1 MYITASSDFSPAA
14 RRVLP
19 QAFIITSSIT
29 TPVRKAQSRLLPFR
43 RRRRIWRTRVRHQR
57 RLRSRAWLFCRPRRP
72 KPLFCRGLRRSE
84 RLPPRQHL
92 RKVLQRHRGRRHGRL
107 DNWPLMLQPRSL
119 RPNRARY
126 YAHCPDQLERP
137 AQHHGQRQL
146 PSAHNCLRICDL
158 GQELGIRPSGRLT
171 RVRVDLRAARRD
183 ETIMRLF
190 SLYSRIRRKN
200 GRLGSPAL
208 PSLRAL
214 HPTPKFLDRQA
225 CPDSP

>member
-72 KPLFCRGLRRSE
+72 KPLFCRRLRRSE

-92 RKVLQRHRGRRHGRL
+92 RKVLQRHRGWRHGRL

-126 YAHCPDQLERP
+126 YARCPDQLVRSP
-137 AQHHGQRQL
+137 RHHGQRQL

-158 GQELGIRPSGRLT
+158 GQELPALG
-171 RVRVDLRAARRD
+171 VDLRAARRD

-208 PSLRAL
+208 PSSRAL
-214 HPTPKFLDRQA
+214 HPRPKFLDREA